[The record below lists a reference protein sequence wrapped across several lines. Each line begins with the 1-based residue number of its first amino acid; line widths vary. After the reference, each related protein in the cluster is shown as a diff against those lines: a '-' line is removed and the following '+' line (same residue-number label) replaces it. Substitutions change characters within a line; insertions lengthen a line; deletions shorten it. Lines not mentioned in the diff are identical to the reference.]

1 MNEKTSLKYLLLRLI
16 QWRITP
22 DEYAEL
28 KQEIKSSDDETVDS
42 ALQVL
47 WEENCFVP
55 MDSNIKEKVRHNLAL
70 KTLAVPTQ
78 KSSKWWKI
86 AAAIA
91 IPVLICLNTYL
102 YFSSE
107 LYVTDETFMVFTKK
121 GEKTQ
126 LVLPDGSQIYLNS
139 DSKLSY
145 NSGFNKKNRI
155 LKLEGEAFFDV
166 APDKENAFTVQTNNL
181 DVIVHGTAF
190 NVSSYEDAPD
200 MSVTLL
206 RGKVALANHSTGQI
220 LTMMVPD
227 QLVRVNKANLAWD
240 MESCDAE
247 LESLWTQNKLKFENT
262 PAEKV
267 FQKLERWYG
276 VDIQVENPKSDV
288 CYGFTLKTES
298 LREILEI
305 INKVSPITYH
315 INGEEVSI
323 RYR

>member
-126 LVLPDGSQIYLNS
+126 LVLHDGSQIYLNS

-145 NSGFNKKNRI
+145 NSDSIKKI
-155 LKLEGEAFFDV
+155 
-166 APDKENAFTVQTNNL
+166 
-181 DVIVHGTAF
+181 
-190 NVSSYEDAPD
+190 
-200 MSVTLL
+200 
-206 RGKVALANHSTGQI
+206 
-220 LTMMVPD
+220 
-227 QLVRVNKANLAWD
+227 
-240 MESCDAE
+240 ES
-247 LESLWTQNKLKFENT
+247 
-262 PAEKV
+262 
-267 FQKLERWYG
+267 
-276 VDIQVENPKSDV
+276 
-288 CYGFTLKTES
+288 
-298 LREILEI
+298 
-305 INKVSPITYH
+305 
-315 INGEEVSI
+315 
-323 RYR
+323 